1 MSNNLSNIFQ
11 RGAPRSGGL
20 QGPTRTSAFERGVSK
35 SISRENGALLL
46 SGGKTTNLFLSGA
59 GKVFEGLDGL
69 SRAKS
74 IFNQAKLLDF
84 DARSAKIK
92 GDQNAA
98 NALERLNDVQ
108 ATNIV
113 ASFASGIRLQ
123 GSAAVVQQVVASQA
137 DFSIA
142 LSKANAA
149 LAAGGLRRKAREA
162 EQFARA
168 TRSRAKADLIV
179 GSVTAAASLF
189 L

>member
-20 QGPTRTSAFERGVSK
+20 QGPTRTSAFERSFSK
-35 SISRENGALLL
+35 SISRENGALIL
-46 SGGKTTNLFLSGA
+46 SGGRSTNLFLAGA

-74 IFNQAKLLDF
+74 IFNQSKLLEF
-84 DARSAKIK
+84 DARSAKIQ
-92 GDQNAA
+92 GDQNAV

-123 GSAAVVQQVVASQA
+123 GSVAVVQQVVASQA
-137 DFSIA
+137 DFTSA
-142 LSKANAA
+142 MAKANAA
-149 LAAGGLRRKAREA
+149 LAAGGLKRKAREA
-162 EQFARA
+162 DQFARA

-179 GSVTAAASLF
+179 GSITAAASLF